1 MSMARGIADGM
12 LANRASAAESDAAFA
27 ANRASMAEARAS
39 GARIRAARA
48 EQEAADWKAE
58 AERLHKRIEERS
70 STVSAGLIVINA
82 FIKYMETMPVHER
95 EKMRQFVA
103 QASLQRM
110 RELDADED
118 FHKKYPLYPSIE
130 TSFKGLAKQND
141 YLKIA

>member
-12 LANRASAAESDAAFA
+12 LANRASAAESDASYAKS
-27 ANRASMAEARAS
+27 RASTAEAQAS

-48 EQEAADWKAE
+48 EQEAAGWKAE

-70 STVSAGLIVINA
+70 STISAGLIVINA
-82 FIKYMETMPVHER
+82 FIKYMETMPVQER

-103 QASLQRM
+103 QASLERM

-118 FHKKYPLYPSIE
+118 FRKKYPLYPSIE

>member
-12 LANRASAAESDAAFA
+12 LANRASAAESDASYAKS
-27 ANRASMAEARAS
+27 RASTAEAQAS

-48 EQEAADWKAE
+48 EQEAEGWKAE
-58 AERLHKRIEERS
+58 VERLQKLGGERS
-70 STVSAGLIVINA
+70 STISAGLIVINA

-118 FHKKYPLYPSIE
+118 FRKKYPLYPSIE
-130 TSFKGLAKQND
+130 TSLKGLAKQND

>member
-1 MSMARGIADGM
+1 MSMARGMADAMVSG
-12 LANRASAAESDAAFA
+12 RAAAAESDAAFA
-27 ANRASMAEARAS
+27 ADRASMAEARAS

-48 EQEAADWKAE
+48 EQEAAGWKAE
-58 AERLHKRIEERS
+58 AERLQKLSGERS
-70 STVSAGLIVINA
+70 STISAGLIVINA
-82 FIKYMETMPVHER
+82 FIKYMETMPVQER

-118 FHKKYPLYPSIE
+118 FRKKYPLYPSIE
-130 TSFKGLAKQND
+130 TSLKGLAKQND

>member
-12 LANRASAAESDAAFA
+12 LANRASAAESDASYARS
-27 ANRASMAEARAS
+27 RASTAEAQAS

-48 EQEAADWKAE
+48 EQEAAGWKAE

-110 RELDADED
+110 RELDADEE
-118 FHKKYPLYPSIE
+118 FRKKYPLYPSIE

>member
-12 LANRASAAESDAAFA
+12 LANRASAAESDASYAKS
-27 ANRASMAEARAS
+27 RASTAEAQAS

-48 EQEAADWKAE
+48 EQEAAGWKAE
-58 AERLHKRIEERS
+58 AERLKQLCAEKVA
-70 STVSAGLIVINA
+70 TTSAGLVVINA

-118 FHKKYPLYPSIE
+118 FRKKYPLHPSIE
-130 TSFKGLAKQND
+130 AAFKGSAKQND

>member
-1 MSMARGIADGM
+1 MSMARGMADGM
-12 LANRASAAESDAAFA
+12 LANRASAAESDASYAKS
-27 ANRASMAEARAS
+27 RASTAEAQAS

-48 EQEAADWKAE
+48 EQEAAGWKAE

-82 FIKYMETMPVHER
+82 FIKYMETMPVQER

-103 QASLQRM
+103 QASLERM

-118 FHKKYPLYPSIE
+118 FRKKYPLYPSIE

>member
-12 LANRASAAESDAAFA
+12 LANRASAAESDASYAKS
-27 ANRASMAEARAS
+27 RASTAEAQAS

-48 EQEAADWKAE
+48 EQEAAGWKAE

-82 FIKYMETMPVHER
+82 FIKYMETMPVQER

-103 QASLQRM
+103 QASLERM

-118 FHKKYPLYPSIE
+118 FRKKYPLYPSIE

>member
-12 LANRASAAESDAAFA
+12 LANRASAAESDASYAKS
-27 ANRASMAEARAS
+27 RASTAEAQAS

-48 EQEAADWKAE
+48 EQEAAGWKAE
-58 AERLHKRIEERS
+58 AERLHKLSEERS
-70 STVSAGLIVINA
+70 SKISAGLVVINA
-82 FIKYMETMPVHER
+82 FIKYMETMPVQER

-118 FHKKYPLYPSIE
+118 FRKKYPLYPSIE
-130 TSFKGLAKQND
+130 TSLKGLAKQND

>member
-12 LANRASAAESDAAFA
+12 LANRASAAESDASYARS
-27 ANRASMAEARAS
+27 RASTAEAQAS

-48 EQEAADWKAE
+48 EQEAAGWKAE

-82 FIKYMETMPVHER
+82 FIKYMETMPVQER

-103 QASLQRM
+103 QASLERM

-118 FHKKYPLYPSIE
+118 FRKKYPLYPSIE

>member
-27 ANRASMAEARAS
+27 ADRASMAEARAS

-48 EQEAADWKAE
+48 EQEAAGWKAE
-58 AERLHKRIEERS
+58 AERMTKLCGERAADA
-70 STVSAGLIVINA
+70 SAGLVVINA
-82 FIKYMETMPVHER
+82 FIKYMEMMPVQER

-110 RELDADED
+110 RELDADVE
-118 FHKKYPLYPSIE
+118 FRKRNPLYPSIE
-130 TSFKGLAKQND
+130 TSFKGLSKQND

>member
-12 LANRASAAESDAAFA
+12 LANRASAAESDASYAKS
-27 ANRASMAEARAS
+27 RASTAEAQAS

-48 EQEAADWKAE
+48 EQEAAGWKAE

-82 FIKYMETMPVHER
+82 FIKYMETMPVQER

-118 FHKKYPLYPSIE
+118 FRKKYPLYPSIE